1 MQPIPHHVA
10 PGYKDMNLI
19 FFFDKPIKPL
29 IHAALFLTILPAFF
43 AMCPCFLINNTSS
56 CNAADKRPY
65 LSKDYVDTIVQ
76 QAFYSLS
83 AAMNIPGAEFK
94 QKMAIEE
101 ARRTAQKLKAMAAG
115 DPNEKYV
122 LFRVGELEQQ
132 LWLEEND
139 LLLQKS
145 REVQKMKNAV
155 IDTFNM
161 ELGKKRPEF
170 SNLARLVA
178 RIDAMSD
185 PKKAE
190 EMRRSQAQRKTN
202 ISRELMYRFEKIF
215 MSGDVDTARREFD
228 YCSRNRAS
236 LSIPDASFEKIS
248 QKIKMQADAIRKKP
262 VIEAALLRGNESLQ
276 KNLFKDAWPSINS
289 ARSML
294 AQVQGYLALSDWN
307 TLDGQCWA
315 LLAATVRKEDSL
327 VNVTVLLYNT
337 KGSDPAL
344 AYIEKTLKRLG
355 VSQNR
360 VAAAS
365 TYVLSRGAEL
375 PKRDSV
381 INREVD
387 ALSGGQASTEVTL
400 DGIRERAKQKAKA
413 KADSIRAAEETRIG
427 MLVLELYSLLER
439 GKAEEAFNKFN
450 ANLVSLETYVYP
462 DALRTL
468 SSSVTQAYQT
478 WRDEKSDLE
487 EMIAAVAPSTTA
499 DDLNASQTKAAG
511 HITQIYAMLEQG
523 KAKEAFSHFK
533 KVRDK
538 LKQYVCK
545 EAFDMVETMVNQA
558 YASLSSSGNSKAG
571 RK

>member
-1 MQPIPHHVA
+1 MRCYCLL
-10 PGYKDMNLI
+10 YKP
-19 FFFDKPIKPL
+19 DKL
-29 IHAALFLTILPAFF
+29 LFRGFVALFLFPILSAVFVNDPDIFV
-43 AMCPCFLINNTSS
+43 SS
-56 CNAADKRPY
+56 CQASDNKVY
-65 LSKDYVDTIVQ
+65 LSKDYVDTVVQ

-132 LWLEEND
+132 LWLEEKD
-139 LLLQKS
+139 IVLQKT
-145 REVQKMKNAV
+145 RETQKLKNAV

-170 SNLARLVA
+170 SNLARLTT
-178 RIDAMSD
+178 RIDELSD
-185 PKKAE
+185 QKKAD
-190 EMRRSQAQRKTN
+190 EMRRSQAQRKTS

-215 MSGDVDTARREFD
+215 MSGDIDTARREFD
-228 YCSRNRAS
+228 YCFRNRAS

-248 QKIKMQADAIRKKP
+248 QKIKMQADAIKKKP
-262 VIEAALLRGNESLQ
+262 VIEAALLHGNESLQ

-294 AQVQGYLALSDWN
+294 DQVLGYLALSDWN
-307 TLDGQCWA
+307 TLDGKCRA
-315 LLAATVRKEDSL
+315 LLASVVRKEDSL
-327 VNVTVLLYNT
+327 VNVTVSLYNT
-337 KGSDPAL
+337 KGSDQAL
-344 AYIEKTLKRLG
+344 TYIEKTLKKLG

-360 VAAAS
+360 IAAAS

-387 ALSGGQASTEVTL
+387 ALSGGQAATEVTL

-413 KADSIRAAEETRIG
+413 RADSIHTAEEAKAA
-427 MLVLELYSLLER
+427 MLVLDLYSLLER

-450 ANLVSLETYVYP
+450 TNLVSLETYVYP
-462 DALRTL
+462 DALHTL

-487 EMIAAVAPSTTA
+487 QMIATVAPSTTA
-499 DDLNASQTKAAG
+499 DDLNASQEKASG
-511 HITQIYAMLEQG
+511 HIAQIYAMLEQG
-523 KAKEAFSHFK
+523 KAKEAFSLFK
-533 KVRDK
+533 KIRDK

-558 YASLSSSGNSKAG
+558 YATAGFSESSKAG
-571 RK
+571 KK

>member
-1 MQPIPHHVA
+1 MMKPSCIFSYP
-10 PGYKDMNLI
+10 I
-19 FFFDKPIKPL
+19 FFFCKAIKRPFQNFL
-29 IHAALFLTILPAFF
+29 LSVFAFTVLFLPALQTSIPGLPSCF
-43 AMCPCFLINNTSS
+43 AAQNKT
-56 CNAADKRPY
+56 Y

-145 REVQKMKNAV
+145 REVQKLKNAV
-155 IDTFNM
+155 IDTFNT

-178 RIDAMSD
+178 RMDAMSD
-185 PKKAE
+185 QKKAE
-190 EMRRSQAQRKTN
+190 EMRRSQVQRKTN
-202 ISRELMYRFEKIF
+202 VSRELMYRFEKIF
-215 MSGDVDTARREFD
+215 MSGDLDTARKEFD
-228 YCSRNRAS
+228 YCCRNRAS

-248 QKIKMQADAIRKKP
+248 QKIKMQADAIKKKP
-262 VIEAALLRGNESLQ
+262 VIDAAMLRGNESLQ

-294 AQVQGYLALSDWN
+294 DQVQGYLALSDWN
-307 TLDGQCWA
+307 TLDGKCRA

-327 VNVTVLLYNT
+327 VNVTVSLYNT

-387 ALSGGQASTEVTL
+387 ALSGSQAATEVTL

-413 KADSIRAAEETRIG
+413 RADSIRAAEEAKTG

-439 GKAEEAFNKFN
+439 GKAEDAFNKFN
-450 ANLVSLETYVYP
+450 TNLVSLEAYVYP

-468 SSSVTQAYQT
+468 STSVTQAYQT
-478 WRDEKSDLE
+478 WREEKSDLDQ
-487 EMIAAVAPSTTA
+487 MIAAVAPSTTA
-499 DDLNASQTKAAG
+499 DELTASQAKAAG

-523 KAKEAFSHFK
+523 KAREAFSLFK
-533 KVRDK
+533 KIRDK

-558 YASLSSSGNSKAG
+558 YASAGSPGNSQAG
-571 RK
+571 NK

>member
-1 MQPIPHHVA
+1 
-10 PGYKDMNLI
+10 MNSI
-19 FFFDKPIKPL
+19 FFFDKAIKPL
-29 IHAALFLTILPAFF
+29 IHAALLLTMLPGFLAMSPYFF
-43 AMCPCFLINNTSS
+43 MSNTSI
-56 CNAADKRPY
+56 CQAADKRPY
-65 LSKDYVDTIVQ
+65 LSKDYVDTVVQ
-76 QAFYSLS
+76 QAFYSLN

-101 ARRTAQKLKAMAAG
+101 ARRTAQKLKTMAAG

-132 LWLEEND
+132 LVLEDQDIMLKKVREA
-139 LLLQKS
+139 QKL
-145 REVQKMKNAV
+145 KNAL

-178 RIDAMSD
+178 RMDAMNDLKKSD
-185 PKKAE
+185 
-190 EMRRSQAQRKTN
+190 EMKRSQAQRKTN
-202 ISRELMYRFEKIF
+202 ISRELMYRFEKVF
-215 MSGDVDTARREFD
+215 MSGDIDTARKEFD
-228 YCSRNRAS
+228 YCSRNRVYLA
-236 LSIPDASFEKIS
+236 IPDASFVKIS
-248 QKIKMQADAIRKKP
+248 QKIQLQTDAIKKKP
-262 VIEAALLRGNESLQ
+262 VLEAALRRGSESLQ
-276 KNLFKDAWPSINS
+276 KNLFKDAWSSLNS
-289 ARSML
+289 TRAML
-294 AQVQGYLALSDWN
+294 DQFQGNLALSDWN
-307 TLDGQCWA
+307 RFDGQCKA
-315 LLAATVRKEDSL
+315 LLAATIRKEDSL
-327 VNVTVLLYNT
+327 VNVTVSLYNT

-344 AYIEKTLKRLG
+344 AYIEKTLKKFG

-365 TYVLSRGAEL
+365 TYVLSHGAEL

-387 ALSGGQASTEVTL
+387 ALSGSQASAEVTL

-413 KADSIRAAEETRIG
+413 KADSIRAAEEAWTS

-450 ANLVSLETYVYP
+450 ANLVSLEAYVYP
-462 DALRTL
+462 DALHTL
-468 SSSVTQAYQT
+468 SSSVTQAYET
-478 WRDEKSDLE
+478 WRDEKNDLE
-487 EMIAAVAPSTTA
+487 QMIGTVAPSTAA
-499 DDLNASQTKAAG
+499 DDLNASQEKASS
-511 HITQIYAMLEQG
+511 HITQIYALLEQG

-545 EAFDMVETMVNQA
+545 EAFEMVETMVNQA
-558 YASLSSSGNSKAG
+558 YAAAGSK
-571 RK
+571 

>member
-1 MQPIPHHVA
+1 MPRIM
-10 PGYKDMNLI
+10 PGNFLMRCYCLLYKP
-19 FFFDKPIKPL
+19 DKL
-29 IHAALFLTILPAFF
+29 LFRGFVALFLFPILSAVFVNDPDIFV
-43 AMCPCFLINNTSS
+43 SS
-56 CNAADKRPY
+56 CQASDNKVY
-65 LSKDYVDTIVQ
+65 LSKDYVDTVVQ

-132 LWLEEND
+132 LWLEEKD
-139 LLLQKS
+139 IVLQKT
-145 REVQKMKNAV
+145 RETQKLKNAV

-170 SNLARLVA
+170 SNLARLTT
-178 RIDAMSD
+178 RIDELSD
-185 PKKAE
+185 QKKAD
-190 EMRRSQAQRKTN
+190 EMRRSQAQRKTS

-215 MSGDVDTARREFD
+215 MSGDIDTARREFD
-228 YCSRNRAS
+228 YCFRNRAS

-248 QKIKMQADAIRKKP
+248 QKIKMQADAIKKKP
-262 VIEAALLRGNESLQ
+262 VIEAALLHGNESLQ

-294 AQVQGYLALSDWN
+294 DQVLGYLALSDWN
-307 TLDGQCWA
+307 TLDGKCRA
-315 LLAATVRKEDSL
+315 LLASVVRKEDSL
-327 VNVTVLLYNT
+327 VNVTVSLYNT
-337 KGSDPAL
+337 KGSDQAL
-344 AYIEKTLKRLG
+344 TYIEKTLKKLG

-360 VAAAS
+360 IAAAS

-387 ALSGGQASTEVTL
+387 ALSGGQAATEVTL

-413 KADSIRAAEETRIG
+413 RADSIHTAEEAKAA
-427 MLVLELYSLLER
+427 MLVLDLYSLLER

-450 ANLVSLETYVYP
+450 TNLVSLETYVYP
-462 DALRTL
+462 DALHTL

-487 EMIAAVAPSTTA
+487 QMIATVAPSTTA
-499 DDLNASQTKAAG
+499 DDLNASQEKASG
-511 HITQIYAMLEQG
+511 HIAQIYAMLEQG
-523 KAKEAFSHFK
+523 KAKEAFSLFK
-533 KVRDK
+533 KIRDK

-558 YASLSSSGNSKAG
+558 YATAGFSESSKAG
-571 RK
+571 KK

>member
-1 MQPIPHHVA
+1 MPRIM
-10 PGYKDMNLI
+10 PGNFLMRCYCLLYKP
-19 FFFDKPIKPL
+19 DKL
-29 IHAALFLTILPAFF
+29 LFRGFVALFLFPILSAVFVNDPDIFV
-43 AMCPCFLINNTSS
+43 SS
-56 CNAADKRPY
+56 CQASDNKVY
-65 LSKDYVDTIVQ
+65 LSKDYVDTVVQ

-132 LWLEEND
+132 LWLEEKD
-139 LLLQKS
+139 IVLQKS
-145 REVQKMKNAV
+145 RETPKLTNAV

-170 SNLARLVA
+170 SNLARLTT
-178 RIDAMSD
+178 RIDELSD
-185 PKKAE
+185 QKKAD
-190 EMRRSQAQRKTN
+190 EMRRSQAQRKTS
-202 ISRELMYRFEKIF
+202 ISRELMYRFEKIY
-215 MSGDVDTARREFD
+215 MSGDIDTARREFD
-228 YCSRNRAS
+228 YCFRNRAS

-248 QKIKMQADAIRKKP
+248 QKIKMQADAIKKKP
-262 VIEAALLRGNESLQ
+262 VIEAALLHGNESLQ

-294 AQVQGYLALSDWN
+294 DQVLGYLALSDWN
-307 TLDGQCWA
+307 TLDGKCRA
-315 LLAATVRKEDSL
+315 LLASVVRKEDSL
-327 VNVTVLLYNT
+327 VNVTVSLYNT
-337 KGSDPAL
+337 KGSDQAL
-344 AYIEKTLKRLG
+344 TYIEKTLKKLG

-360 VAAAS
+360 IAAAS

-387 ALSGGQASTEVTL
+387 ALSGGQAATEVTL

-413 KADSIRAAEETRIG
+413 RADSIHTAEEAKAA
-427 MLVLELYSLLER
+427 MLVLDLYSLLER

-450 ANLVSLETYVYP
+450 TNLVSLETYVYP
-462 DALRTL
+462 DALHTL

-487 EMIAAVAPSTTA
+487 QMIATVAPSTTA
-499 DDLNASQTKAAG
+499 DDLNASQEKASG
-511 HITQIYAMLEQG
+511 HIAQIYAMLEQG
-523 KAKEAFSHFK
+523 KAKEAFSLFK
-533 KVRDK
+533 KIRDK

-558 YASLSSSGNSKAG
+558 YATAGFSESSKAG
-571 RK
+571 KK